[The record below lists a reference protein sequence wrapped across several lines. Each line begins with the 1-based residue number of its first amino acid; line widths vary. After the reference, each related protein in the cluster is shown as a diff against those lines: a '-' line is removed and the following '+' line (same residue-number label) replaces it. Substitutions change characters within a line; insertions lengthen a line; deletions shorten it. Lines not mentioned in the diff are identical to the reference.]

1 MKALGPS
8 ELRWTRHACA
18 VSLASAG
25 RMTRR
30 PGMARSEARC
40 SIGWW
45 VGPSS
50 PSPTESCDHT
60 KAVRACSRAARRTDA
75 RM

>member
-1 MKALGPS
+1 MRQA
-8 ELRWTRHACA
+8 TA

-25 RMTRR
+25 RISRSW
-30 PGMARSEARC
+30 GIARSDARC

-45 VGPSS
+45 VGPSW
-50 PSPTESCDHT
+50 PRPTESWVKEKISLYSDM
-60 KAVRACSRAARRTDA
+60 AASRTAG